1 MISLEVVEVSYS
13 QSGESS
19 VSGRCCAE
27 CAGGVVVKKKRRKGK
42 EREGKGSGAER
53 KIEWNEVGKREKR
66 REMLRKEE

>member
-13 QSGESS
+13 LSGESS

-42 EREGKGSGAER
+42 EREGKWSG
-53 KIEWNEVGKREKR
+53 
-66 REMLRKEE
+66 EEN